1 MRHFPMLRSL
11 LSALLLPAMALAEG
25 PPLGAEAFE
34 RYTTGKSLAYGTATG
49 PFGAED
55 YLPGRRVRWSYLDGD
70 CMEGHWY
77 EEAGLICFVYEE
89 IGTPQCW
96 SFFLENGRLMARF
109 ENDPAA
115 TTLYETAELD
125 EPMLCLGP
133 EVGV

>member
-1 MRHFPMLRSL
+1 MLRVL
-11 LSALLLPAMALAEG
+11 LCIAALPAAASAESA
-25 PPLGAEAFE
+25 PLSAEAFE
-34 RYTTGKSLAYGTATG
+34 RYTTGKSLAYSTAGG

-55 YLPGRRVRWSYLDGD
+55 YLADRRVRWSYLDGD
-70 CMEGHWY
+70 CMDGRWY
-77 EEAGLICFVYEE
+77 EDAGLICFVYDE

-96 SFFLENGRLMARF
+96 SFFLEGGRLMARF